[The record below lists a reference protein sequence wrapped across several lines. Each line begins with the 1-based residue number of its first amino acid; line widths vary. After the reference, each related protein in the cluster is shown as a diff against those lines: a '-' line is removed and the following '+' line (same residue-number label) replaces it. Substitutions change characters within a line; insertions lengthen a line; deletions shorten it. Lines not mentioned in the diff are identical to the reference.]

1 MLSIPLSSGNI
12 AKIVGIDPG
21 TETLGVAIIHF
32 NVEDFSI
39 VRCEAA
45 TYKGSALLRNE
56 WTRELFGDRYS
67 RIEAHRFN
75 LYKILVEEQPLIVG
89 CESPFISRRFPQAG
103 LALTEVVCAIRASLR
118 LYDLFKPLYSVT
130 PPEAKKAVGAKVNKD
145 KREVA
150 KSILKIK
157 ALTST
162 AVLPLTTLDEHSID
176 ALAVAYCLLQHAKES
191 KLEPLFI

>member
-21 TETLGVAIIHF
+21 TETLGIAIIHF

-39 VRCEAA
+39 VQCEAA
-45 TYKGSALLRNE
+45 TYKGSDLPSND
-56 WTRELFGDRYS
+56 WTRAVYGDRYR
-67 RIEAHRFN
+67 RIEAHRN
-75 LYKILVEEQPLIVG
+75 YIYHMLVEEQPLIVG
-89 CESPFISRRFPQAG
+89 CESPFITRRFPQAG
-103 LALTEVVCAIRASLR
+103 LALTEVVCAIRAAVR
-118 LYDLFKPLYSVT
+118 LYDLWKPLYHVT
-130 PPEAKKAVGAKVNKD
+130 PPEAKKAVGAKVSKD
-145 KREVA
+145 KNEVS

-157 ALTST
+157 GLTST
-162 AVLPLTTLDEHSID
+162 AVIPLNLLDEHSID

>member
-21 TETLGVAIIHF
+21 TETLGIAIIHF
-32 NVEDFSI
+32 NIDDFRI
-39 VRCEAA
+39 VQCEAA
-45 TYKGSALLRNE
+45 TYKGSNLLSNDF
-56 WTRELFGDRYS
+56 TRALFGDRYT
-67 RIEAHRFN
+67 RIEAHRYN
-75 LYKILVEEQPLIVG
+75 LYKILIQEQPLIIG

-103 LALTEVVCAIRASLR
+103 LALTEVVCAIRAAVR

-145 KREVA
+145 KSEVQR
-150 KSILKIK
+150 SILKIK
-157 ALTST
+157 ELTST
-162 AVLPLTTLDEHSID
+162 ALMPLNLLDEHSID
-176 ALAVAYCLLQHAKES
+176 ALAVAYCLLKQTKES